1 MLGPMF
7 SAVMMKEMY
16 RNGQRFHIYL
26 SGPMTGLPDYN
37 RPAFNEVAK
46 ELRAQGKSVFNP
58 ADIGPKENIMPR
70 AWYMRKDIEGLM
82 KSDSVYLLPGWEESE
97 GARLEVEIAKQLEL
111 PIIFSIHPSVKKGEV
126 DE

>member
-16 RNGQRFHIYL
+16 RNGQRFHVYL

-37 RPAFNEVAK
+37 RPAFNEVAE
-46 ELRAQGKSVFNP
+46 ELRAQGKTVFNP

-70 AWYMRKDIEGLM
+70 AWYMRKDIEGLL
-82 KSDSVYLLPGWEESE
+82 KSDTVYVLPGWGKSE
-97 GARLEVEIAKQLEL
+97 GAKLEVEIAKQLEL
-111 PIIFSIHPSVKKGEV
+111 PIIFSSHPSVKKGKA